1 MQLSVRSRPGSIVSA
16 WTKAGIVAGACLGGV
31 YGGIVALPVL
41 PLGFLAGCF
50 IGSITGLIAGT
61 LNGLVLAALARP
73 LRLNQLTW
81 PTRIRAAVITAA
93 TLELFL
99 LPAQLLFS
107 RITLTL
113 WLFHVL
119 APCIASI
126 ATGTI
131 LGLRLPPAG
140 RVADP
145 HALVS
150 ITSVPSGRPYG
161 DEDEWKENHRPF

>member
-16 WTKAGIVAGACLGGV
+16 WTTAGIVAGACLGGV

-61 LNGLVLAALARP
+61 LNGIVLAALARP
-73 LRLNQLTW
+73 LRLNLLTW

-93 TLELFL
+93 TIELFL
-99 LPAQLLFS
+99 LPAQLLVNPV
-107 RITLTL
+107 TLTL
-113 WLFHVL
+113 WLCLVL
-119 APCIASI
+119 APSIASI
-126 ATGTI
+126 ATGAV

-150 ITSVPSGRPYG
+150 IRSVPSSHP
-161 DEDEWKENHRPF
+161 